1 MDQTEKRLFLIR
13 SLLDE
18 QPKYQGMDIPA
29 DASEQKRL
37 LRSLFNVRM
46 PGKISDDFISVQDEY
61 LREEIE
67 SAGITDV
74 SELTPVEDGIYLWQG
89 DITTLR
95 CDAIV
100 NAANSG
106 MTGCYVP
113 CHACIDNCIHTYAGV
128 QLRNYCA
135 EMIEKQ
141 GHEEPIGSAKITPAF
156 NLPCRYVLH
165 TVGPVAAGKV
175 TKAHRQQL
183 ASCYTSCL
191 KLAQENGCGSIAF
204 CCISTGVF
212 GFPQREA
219 AETAVRTVREYR
231 KNNNSDIR
239 VIFNVFKN
247 EDYGIYK
254 GLLG

>member
-74 SELTPVEDGIYLWQG
+74 LELTPVEDGIYLWQG

-106 MTGCYVP
+106 MTGCYAP
-113 CHACIDNCIHTYAGV
+113 CHACIDN
-128 QLRNYCA
+128 
-135 EMIEKQ
+135 
-141 GHEEPIGSAKITPAF
+141 PILFQITHDFSSFARASA
-156 NLPCRYVLH
+156 
-165 TVGPVAAGKV
+165 
-175 TKAHRQQL
+175 
-183 ASCYTSCL
+183 
-191 KLAQENGCGSIAF
+191 
-204 CCISTGVF
+204 
-212 GFPQREA
+212 
-219 AETAVRTVREYR
+219 
-231 KNNNSDIR
+231 
-239 VIFNVFKN
+239 
-247 EDYGIYK
+247 
-254 GLLG
+254 